1 MLIFSKEQI
10 LELLE
15 KNGSHLSRVIQRRL
29 SIVDAFYFCNN
40 IAKLFKLREKV
51 PENVQRTLEV
61 LCQSLFKDFE
71 ETHKEKASLY

>member
-1 MLIFSKEQI
+1 MLIFNKEQI

-15 KNGSHLSRVIQRRL
+15 KNGSHLSRVMQRRL

-61 LCQSLFKDFE
+61 LC
-71 ETHKEKASLY
+71 